1 MANKY
6 TNERYREITAYLKDH
21 EKASVEELSELLF
34 VSPATIRRDL
44 SDMQKLGMIQRTHG
58 GAMLLDNI
66 NELNIFVRIEKNAK
80 EKQHTATVALN
91 HLPQFNTVFIDNSS
105 TCLVL
110 AQRIDFQYKTIF
122 TNGLELAVMLS
133 NKKHVK
139 VIFLGGV
146 IQYSSYSTDG
156 PLAVSMLDNFK
167 IDLMLSSCAG
177 LHLDGTYES
186 TQETM
191 QIKKKAFERST
202 CHMLLADCSKFYINQ
217 PYRTEKLED
226 YDAIF
231 TDAED
236 DVIAPF
242 VDKRIK
248 IYNR

>member
-110 AQRIDFQYKTIF
+110 AQRIDFQYKRTR
-122 TNGLELAVMLS
+122 NGRLIILHYDRERDSSDSKNTSEVTV
-133 NKKHVK
+133 NKLIQK
-139 VIFLGGV
+139 V
-146 IQYSSYSTDG
+146 
-156 PLAVSMLDNFK
+156 
-167 IDLMLSSCAG
+167 
-177 LHLDGTYES
+177 
-186 TQETM
+186 
-191 QIKKKAFERST
+191 
-202 CHMLLADCSKFYINQ
+202 
-217 PYRTEKLED
+217 
-226 YDAIF
+226 
-231 TDAED
+231 
-236 DVIAPF
+236 
-242 VDKRIK
+242 
-248 IYNR
+248 